1 MFLFSLN
8 LSGQDQGMK
17 FFDGNWEKL
26 LKQAE
31 KEKRIIYVD
40 AFTEWCGPCKKMAK
54 DVFTTQEAGKFYNSN
69 FINYKMD
76 MEKGEGLE
84 IAKKYKVKAYPTY
97 LFINSNGELVH
108 RAVGSMKVTDFIL
121 LGENA
126 LDPAKNLKGHIDKFN
141 AGQRKPEFLLEYA
154 IMLKEAYMDYEIV
167 AKEYFDIQ
175 EKELLSNDQN
185 WEAIYALTNSTSS
198 REFQYLVS
206 QKGIFIEKYGEEKVN
221 NKINRVIMSEVYK
234 LFKKKMDVE
243 EILSKV
249 LYPLDLPD
257 QNEMELSIKLLYQQN
272 VLKDWDQY
280 MTLAEEY
287 VENYLMLKES
297 SSEINTI
304 AWNFYKHVE
313 NTDYLNKALNW
324 VSQAMDKD
332 DNYYIHDTFAA
343 ILFKLEKYGE
353 AENAANEAIELAK
366 QSNKNF
372 AGTEKLLKEIQA
384 KIKE

>member
-1 MFLFSLN
+1 
-8 LSGQDQGMK
+8 
-17 FFDGNWEKL
+17 
-26 LKQAE
+26 
-31 KEKRIIYVD
+31 
-40 AFTEWCGPCKKMAK
+40 
-54 DVFTTQEAGKFYNSN
+54 
-69 FINYKMD
+69 
-76 MEKGEGLE
+76 
-84 IAKKYKVKAYPTY
+84 
-97 LFINSNGELVH
+97 
-108 RAVGSMKVTDFIL
+108 
-121 LGENA
+121 
-126 LDPAKNLKGHIDKFN
+126 
-141 AGQRKPEFLLEYA
+141 
-154 IMLKEAYMDYEIV
+154 
-167 AKEYFDIQ
+167 
-175 EKELLSNDQN
+175 
-185 WEAIYALTNSTSS
+185 
-198 REFQYLVS
+198 
-206 QKGIFIEKYGEEKVN
+206 
-221 NKINRVIMSEVYK
+221 
-234 LFKKKMDVE
+234 
-243 EILSKV
+243 
-249 LYPLDLPD
+249 
-257 QNEMELSIKLLYQQN
+257 MELSIKLLYQQN